1 MIKRIIQIGTVLENR
16 NKKQDRIMS
25 NENLDEQS
33 IQNVFDVLKNGST
46 DEKYEV
52 INALY
57 SEELDDE
64 KVSALAALM
73 NDEDKGIR
81 NSVTMLMLATQHPD
95 FPKHVVEYVTSKDI
109 SVRNLAGEILIKFG
123 SASVD
128 AIIQF
133 DHKNDD
139 DNLKFIID
147 VLGLIGDQRSALFI
161 MGILSGSEND
171 NVILACIE
179 ALGNLR
185 YEGSVDVLL
194 LFYDR
199 NELYKPT
206 LVEAL
211 GKIGSKEALNFL
223 VSKFTIEDEL
233 TQYSILESLGNLG
246 DIETFFFLL
255 EQVNTIG
262 GPLVLPLIT
271 SISTLK
277 DRYNLDIPFDN
288 RMKSLLMYTIKEG
301 TLDQKKVAFNLIESF
316 DDNDILFTCLNL
328 VGQDYELD
336 ETIKSRIFRN
346 TEYIYRELARVINSG
361 PKNLRQILNL
371 FLQTIAYISEFQ
383 IEVNVTML
391 ELRGIT
397 QALSGLLN
405 NPDEEVRRSAM
416 ELLFNMDAETAFMFI
431 DSMTQDENMWN
442 RLRLVE
448 MLEKFASDRIETAL
462 QKLIQD
468 EDEMVRDRALFVYN
482 SRINNVSETT
492 N

>member
-1 MIKRIIQIGTVLENR
+1 
-16 NKKQDRIMS
+16 MS
-25 NENLDEQS
+25 NQNIDEGRN
-33 IQNVFDVLKNGST
+33 QNIFEVLKTGSA
-46 DEKYEV
+46 DEKYEI
-52 INALY
+52 INTLY
-57 SEELDDE
+57 SEDLNEE
-64 KVSALAALM
+64 KASAIAALIA
-73 NDEDKGIR
+73 DEDKGIR
-81 NSVTMLMLATQHPD
+81 NSVTMLMLATQYPS
-95 FPKHVVEYVTSKDI
+95 FPKHVVEYVKSKDI
-109 SVRNLAGEILIKFG
+109 SIRNLAGEILIKFG

-133 DHKNDD
+133 DHENDD

-179 ALGNLR
+179 ALGNLH

-223 VSKFTIEDEL
+223 VAKFSIEDEL

-255 EQVNTIG
+255 EQVNTIS
-262 GPLVLPLIT
+262 GPLILPLIT
-271 SISTLK
+271 SISILK

-301 TLDQKKVAFNLIESF
+301 TLDHKKVAFNLIESF
-316 DDNDILFTCLNL
+316 DDKDILFTCLNL
-328 VGQDYELD
+328 VGEDYELD

-346 TEYIYRELARVINSG
+346 TEYIYREIARVING
-361 PKNLRQILNL
+361 NPKNLRQILNL
-371 FLQTIAYISEFQ
+371 FSQTIAYINEFQ
-383 IEVNVTML
+383 IEVNVSML

-405 NPDEEVRRSAM
+405 NPDEEVRRSSM
-416 ELLFNMDAETAFMFI
+416 ELLFGLDPETAFMFV

-448 MLEKFASDRIETAL
+448 ILEKFNTEKIEAAL
-462 QKLIQD
+462 QKLVND
-468 EDEMVRDRALFVYN
+468 EDEMVKDRALFVFN

>member
-1 MIKRIIQIGTVLENR
+1 
-16 NKKQDRIMS
+16 MS
-25 NENLDEQS
+25 DQNLDEQK
-33 IQNVFDVLKNGST
+33 NVDVFEVLKSGSAE
-46 DEKYEV
+46 DKYEV
-52 INALY
+52 VNTLY
-57 SEELDDE
+57 SQELTEEH
-64 KVSALAALM
+64 VSALSALIA
-73 NDEDKGIR
+73 DEDKGIR
-81 NSVTMLMLATQHPD
+81 NSVTMLMLATQHPS
-95 FPKHVVEYVTSKDI
+95 FPKYVVEYVKSKDI

-128 AIIQF
+128 PIIQF
-133 DHKNDD
+133 DHENDD

-147 VLGLIGDQRSALFI
+147 VLGLIGDQRAALFI

-211 GKIGSKEALNFL
+211 GKIGSKEALQFL
-223 VSKFTIEDEL
+223 VSKFPNEDEL

-255 EQVNTIG
+255 EQVNNIS

-271 SISTLK
+271 SISVLK
-277 DRYNLDIPFDN
+277 ERFNLDIPFDN

-301 TLDQKKVAFNLIESF
+301 SLEHKKVAFNLIESF
-316 DDNDILFTCLNL
+316 DDKDILFTCLNL
-328 VGQDYELD
+328 VGEDYELD

-346 TEYIYRELARVINSG
+346 TEYIYREIARVINSN

-371 FLQTIAYISEFQ
+371 FSQTIAYINEFQ
-383 IEVNVTML
+383 IEVNVSIL
-391 ELRGIT
+391 EIKGIT
-397 QALSGLLN
+397 QALSGLIN

-416 ELLFNMDAETAFMFI
+416 ELLFILDPDTAFMFV

-448 MLEKFASDRIETAL
+448 VLEKFNTEKIESVL
-462 QKLIQD
+462 QKLVND
-468 EDEMVRDRALFVYN
+468 EDEMVKDRALFVYN
-482 SRINNVSETT
+482 SRINNVSETK